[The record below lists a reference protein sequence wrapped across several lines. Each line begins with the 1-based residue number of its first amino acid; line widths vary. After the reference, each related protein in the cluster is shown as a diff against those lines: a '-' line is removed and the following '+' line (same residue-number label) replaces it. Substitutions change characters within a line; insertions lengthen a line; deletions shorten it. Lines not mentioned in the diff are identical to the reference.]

1 MKTLARDARQLG
13 NLIRSARKQ
22 KAMSQ
27 KMLGDRAG
35 LRQETI
41 SLLESGNS
49 AAKVE
54 TVLSVL
60 AALNLELQVVPR
72 SRGSYLPD

>member
-13 NLIRSARKQ
+13 NLIRRARKQ
-22 KAMSQ
+22 QAMSQ
-27 KMLGDRAG
+27 KDLGDRAG
-35 LRQETI
+35 RRQETI
-41 SLLESGNS
+41 SLLENGNP

-60 AALNLELQVVPR
+60 AALHLELQVVPR
-72 SRGSYLPD
+72 TKSGYLPD

>member
-1 MKTLARDARQLG
+1 
-13 NLIRSARKQ
+13 
-22 KAMSQ
+22 MSQ
-27 KMLGDRAG
+27 KELGNRAG

-41 SLLESGNS
+41 SLLENGNP

-54 TVLSVL
+54 TVLSIL

-72 SRGSYLPD
+72 SKGGYLSD

>member
-1 MKTLARDARQLG
+1 MWTLARDARQLG
-13 NLIRSARKQ
+13 NLIRNARKQ
-22 KAMSQ
+22 QAMTQKA
-27 KMLGDRAG
+27 LGELAG

-41 SLLESGNS
+41 SLLETGNP
-49 AAKVE
+49 AARMK

-72 SRGSYLPD
+72 TKGEYLPK

>member
-13 NLIRSARKQ
+13 NLIRRARKQ
-22 KAMSQ
+22 QTISQ
-27 KMLGDRAG
+27 KVLGDRAG

-41 SLLESGNS
+41 SLLETGNP
-49 AAKVE
+49 AARVD

-60 AALNLELQVVPR
+60 AALNLELQVAPR
-72 SRGSYLPD
+72 TKGGYLPD